1 MQLMKTGAGK
11 GQNVPSALSEKCPGG
26 VLGAGDRLEGELY
39 NVLLSMPQI
48 QESERARIGNVGAW
62 F

>member
-11 GQNVPSALSEKCPGG
+11 GQNVPSALNEMRPGG

-39 NVLLSMPQI
+39 NALL
-48 QESERARIGNVGAW
+48 
-62 F
+62 